1 MDRDAAPSLLL
12 SSTILDSLIEEV
24 AIIDRGGRIVHVN
37 AAWKEFA
44 RRRGGGTD
52 SVAEGVD
59 YLGALRRAAASSPDA
74 ARVLAGIESV
84 LAGSTELFE
93 HEYACPSGDET
104 RWFSQRV
111 SPLRDSCGAVISHFD
126 ITDRRRAEQER
137 DSRRFELGRAVR
149 AATLGQLSGAL
160 AHELNQPITAI
171 LTNAQVGAAMR
182 TRRRSAELFDIFE
195 DIERDARRAG
205 AIIGRL
211 RRMLEGHDKK
221 LEPISFNEIVDE
233 TLKLC
238 KHELIARRIDVSM
251 QLEDD
256 LPPVRGDLIALQHML
271 LNVIVNAYE
280 AMSQPGTANRTLEI
294 ETETIRDARI
304 RVTVHDSGPGVA
316 ESSKARLFEP
326 LYTTKEGGL
335 GLGLSICRSIID
347 AHDGDITV
355 SSAPSGGALVTIDL
369 PTVARTAR

>member
-1 MDRDAAPSLLL
+1 
-12 SSTILDSLIEEV
+12 
-24 AIIDRGGRIVHVN
+24 
-37 AAWKEFA
+37 
-44 RRRGGGTD
+44 
-52 SVAEGVD
+52 
-59 YLGALRRAAASSPDA
+59 
-74 ARVLAGIESV
+74 
-84 LAGSTELFE
+84 
-93 HEYACPSGDET
+93 
-104 RWFSQRV
+104 
-111 SPLRDSCGAVISHFD
+111 
-126 ITDRRRAEQER
+126 RRAEQER
-137 DSRRFELGRAVR
+137 DSHRFELGRAVR

-280 AMSQPGTANRTLEI
+280 AMSQPGTANRTLKI
-294 ETETIRDARI
+294 ATETIRDARI